1 MRVDVQE
8 SKLRVRFDNVIARA
22 DTLSNPFFGGTGILL
37 VYQEMTGKM
46 PVPPKLAEISQQTL
60 ETKYLAQRLATTD
73 RRGERRSPLGD

>member
-1 MRVDVQE
+1 MLVKRANI
-8 SKLRVRFDNVIARA
+8 NVHANKRA
-22 DTLSNPFFGGTGILL
+22 FVPGGTGILP